1 MVRAKLGPSVHLIV
15 IVSLMTGCES
25 RDQRLSEFAERAT
38 AQQARQNE
46 AMARQSEQV
55 TRQSQELAQ
64 AAHELVEQDAT
75 ARRELI
81 QAHERAQDQL
91 QERQAG
97 LDLQRQ
103 ELHVERTEAAQA
115 AVRDPV
121 IAQALIVTGLIL
133 ATLLP
138 LIVTAYALRRL
149 PDPSPGEALLAH
161 ALLDD
166 LAPRPTE
173 MPLPRSPDALPAGAP
188 APRIPGP
195 GGVAADPA
203 APPGNLCS

>member
-1 MVRAKLGPSVHLIV
+1 MRRMTLIHGLLLPTIV
-15 IVSLMTGCES
+15 ILMSGCES
-25 RDQRLSEFAERAT
+25 RDEQLADYAQQAT
-38 AQQARQNE
+38 QQQARQNE
-46 AMARQSEQV
+46 AMAK
-55 TRQSQELAQ
+55 QSQELAS

-91 QERQAG
+91 QEQRAG

-103 ELHVERTEAAQA
+103 ELHVERKEAAQA
-115 AVRDPV
+115 AVREPV
-121 IAQALIVTGLIL
+121 IAEALIVTGLIL

-149 PDPSPGEALLAH
+149 PDPSPGEALLAD

-166 LAPRPTE
+166 LA
-173 MPLPRSPDALPAGAP
+173 ALPTGLPHSGPPEALQAGAP
-188 APRIPGP
+188 APRLPGP
-195 GGVAADPA
+195 GGATNPA
-203 APPGNLCS
+203 AAPGNLNS